1 MPHNYTWTTWN
12 TTTTTSTTTAYSDMV
27 ICGGGGGSASITT
40 NSYYVWNCWTTGNP
54 YTVQKSPTIPTPEEQ
69 LAAQERSL
77 EYLRDK
83 EKRESDRKEAR
94 NKSLIILLDNLSQ
107 EQKDSYEKDKF
118 FVVKGKSG
126 KRYAIMHLRNDAVTA
141 NIIVLKDKVSNDND
155 PIKNIDYRICAHAND
170 VPIGDQL
177 LSQKLMLEN
186 CEEEFL
192 NVSNKHTPNSFTLQR
207 AA

>member
-1 MPHNYTWTTWN
+1 MPYNYTWNTWN
-12 TTTTTSTTTAYSDMV
+12 TITSTTTAYSDTV
-27 ICGGGGGSASITT
+27 ICGYSGGTASGTT
-40 NSYYVWNCWTTGNP
+40 TSNYIWNSWTTVVGNP
-54 YTVQKSPTIPTPEEQ
+54 YAVQSSPRIPTPEEQ
-69 LAAQERSL
+69 LAAQERAL